1 MLILIISK
9 MAQTLNGTIEEITG
23 LNSEII
29 VVILGLL
36 LYYFNYLSE
45 EKFLIT
51 NIIITSFVLAVF
63 DLFLKKIL
71 LFNVSNDYYR
81 FVINNVITIVVIDLL
96 INIITNGLYHNEKL
110 VFVNYFN
117 LAFAC
122 LFYETIVYKLFDY
135 NSLCNQRLRSIT
147 KTIMRL
153 ATIHILS
160 NFLNGNSYD
169 GKWFDFSF
177 GQIFNFSFFNTVFS
191 EN

>member
-1 MLILIISK
+1 

-63 DLFLKKIL
+63 DLFLKKLI
-71 LFNVSNDYYR
+71 LFNVSNDYYK

-96 INIITNGLYHNEKL
+96 INIITDGLYHNDKL
-110 VFVNYFN
+110 IFVNYFN

-122 LFYETIVYKLFDY
+122 LFYETIVYKLFNY

-153 ATIHILS
+153 TTIHILS
-160 NFLNGNSYD
+160 NFLNGMPYD
-169 GKWFDFSF
+169 SKWFNFSF